1 MVMQLTARQ
10 EIAIAL
16 ISALF
21 VVAYALT
28 DIPVWIGLN

>member
-1 MVMQLTARQ
+1 MQFTARQ

-21 VVAYALT
+21 VIAYAMS
-28 DIPVWIGLN
+28 DIPIWIGYN